1 MYQESLW
8 EGDRMGRSGKATGA
22 ETWEM
27 EADRVT
33 QRVPGRTFL
42 DAGTAR
48 TDMLRRERTLFV
60 MGQKECQCG
69 CSACK
74 AARKTVRHSGR
85 QPGARVCW
93 ALVCGR

>member
-22 ETWEM
+22 EAWEM

-48 TDMLRRERTLFV
+48 TDMLR
-60 MGQKECQCG
+60 
-69 CSACK
+69 
-74 AARKTVRHSGR
+74 
-85 QPGARVCW
+85 
-93 ALVCGR
+93 